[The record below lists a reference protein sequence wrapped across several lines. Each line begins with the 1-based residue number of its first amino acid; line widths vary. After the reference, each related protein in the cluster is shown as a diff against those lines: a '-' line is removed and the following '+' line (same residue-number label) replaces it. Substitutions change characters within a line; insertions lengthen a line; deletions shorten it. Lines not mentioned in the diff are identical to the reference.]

1 MDKLKKPKMIKA
13 PAPEAHLYE
22 KPKSERKVTDKD
34 LFVMKSKSK
43 TKKK

>member
-1 MDKLKKPKMIKA
+1 MDKLKKPKTVKSPTPDA
-13 PAPEAHLYE
+13 YLYE

-34 LFVMKSKSK
+34 LFVMKSKTK